1 MKKILIICTILMF
14 GLSSMA
20 FALTFNE
27 DGPASTVT
35 DGGVLN
41 SFKTSK
47 RVEIHALSSATT
59 YAARAAHL
67 NGDREYGTV
76 SNDPKI
82 YYQDK
87 DPGTA
92 AQDPSASDS
101 SANLTG
107 WDTI

>member
-1 MKKILIICTILMF
+1 MKKIIILFLVLSF

-20 FALTFNE
+20 FALTFDE
-27 DGPASTVT
+27 DGPGSSIT

-47 RVEIHALSSATT
+47 RVEIHALSSSTT

-82 YYQDK
+82 YYQSK

-92 AQDPSASDS
+92 ASNPSASDS